1 MGYWYTENAGSENI
15 AVSTRIRLARNI
27 KGLPFPF
34 KMSEE
39 QKEELINTV
48 KPILSKE
55 GAEELNSY
63 NFILMDDVPENE
75 RYAMVERHI
84 ISREFVKNPNGK
96 AIIIS
101 PDESVC
107 IMLGEEDHIRIQ
119 VIKSGFCPDEC
130 LETANKIDNVILK
143 NLPIAYDEKL
153 GFLTECPTNLGTGL
167 RASVM
172 LHLPIMKSGGEIS
185 AIGQS
190 VNKIGFTVRGMYGE
204 GSKSISSFYQIS
216 NQITLGISEADAI
229 SSLKAITNQLI
240 EREKLLRKGLN
251 TIRIGDK
258 AYRALYTLKGAKILD
273 SREMSTLI
281 SDIMLGINLEII
293 DKNVINPIKLLI
305 ECSPY
310 MLVSKHG
317 EKSAFDRDVLR
328 AEIANGAV
336 TL

>member
-1 MGYWYTENAGSENI
+1 MGYWYTQNAGSENI

-39 QKEELINTV
+39 QKAELINTV
-48 KPILSKE
+48 KPILSN
-55 GAEELNSY
+55 GNEELNSY
-63 NFILMDDVPENE
+63 KFILMEDIPENE

-96 AIIIS
+96 AVIIS
-101 PDESVC
+101 ADESVC

-119 VIKSGFCPDEC
+119 VVKSGFCPDEC
-130 LETANKIDNVILK
+130 LKIANKVDDILLN
-143 NLPIAYDEKL
+143 NLPIAFDDKL

-172 LHLPIMKSGGEIS
+172 LHLPLMESGGEIS

-216 NQITLGISEADAI
+216 NQITLGISEEDAI

-251 TIRIGDK
+251 IIKIEDK

-273 SREMSTLI
+273 SKEMSTLI
-281 SDIMLGINLEII
+281 SDVMLGINLKVI
-293 DKNVINPIKLLI
+293 DENVINPIKLLI

-310 MLVSKHG
+310 MIVSKYG
-317 EKSAFDRDVLR
+317 DKNAFERDILR
-328 AEIANGAV
+328 AEITNSAV